1 MADELNQD
9 VIEPTE
15 PTTRREDLSA
25 MFDKAEAGEPIAPE
39 RPRDEQGKFAPKPKA
54 DVAAEPKS
62 EPQEQPKTSEPE
74 YKISTWRKE
83 YAPLQEKLA
92 KGEPLT
98 AEDAKKLA
106 AYNVEREKQYATGIS
121 TYKGEAQEAK
131 AYKEAMAEFLPAL
144 QQHNIN
150 PTQWI
155 QNLGRAHQTLAMG
168 RPEQKLQMFAKLA
181 QDYGVPLG
189 AITQSQNGQ
198 VDAVSLQ
205 LMQEIQKLTQGLTGI
220 TSWRQQQEEQLLARE
235 VAKFSDA
242 SQYPHFEQV
251 RETMIQLLESGVAQD
266 PDEAYRKAVRLDD
279 SIQPAAPTP
288 QPAQN
293 TQRVAV
299 GKAKAAAGQVKS
311 AAPRS
316 TTNPAMAAKDR
327 RSALAASFEAA
338 DNTGRF

>member
-1 MADELNQD
+1 MDTELNHE
-9 VIEPTE
+9 VNAEPTN
-15 PTTRREDLSA
+15 RRDDLAA
-25 MFDKAEAGEPIAPE
+25 MFDKAEAGEPIID
-39 RPRDEQGKFAPKPKA
+39 RPRDEAGKFVQKVKEPEPKVEVK
-54 DVAAEPKS
+54 AEPKV
-62 EPQEQPKTSEPE
+62 ETPVETPKPTL
-74 YKISTWRKE
+74 STWRKE
-83 YAPLQEKLA
+83 YLPLQEKLDR
-92 KGEPLT
+92 GESLT
-98 AEDAKKLA
+98 AEEAKKLA
-106 AYNVEREKQYATGIS
+106 AYNVEREKQYTSGIS
-121 TYKGEAQEAK
+121 TYKGEAAQAK
-131 AYKEAMAEFLPAL
+131 QYVDAMQEFLPIL

-150 PTQWI
+150 PSQWI

-181 QDYGVPLG
+181 QDYGIPLG

-198 VDAVSLQ
+198 VDPVSLQ
-205 LMQEIQKLTQGLTGI
+205 LMQEIQNLKQGLTGI